1 MTPVVFSLC
10 VCRGHK
16 TSMDDKKTTNN
27 NHLQLCLQSS
37 VENNSKVI
45 TLKVKV
51 GNDNGTDPI
60 VKSYF
65 YQNTQFNHELRSL
78 NDDDVFDIEMI
89 NYGILFIWNKS

>member
-1 MTPVVFSLC
+1 M
-10 VCRGHK
+10 
-16 TSMDDKKTTNN
+16 
-27 NHLQLCLQSS
+27 
-37 VENNSKVI
+37 ENNSKVI
-45 TLKVKV
+45 TVKVKV

-89 NYGILFIWNKS
+89 SNGILFIWNKS